1 MRCIVCLAAVIVI
14 AGPAPAL
21 ATRSANPSPVHTHNA
36 KSQENTAMIHQA
48 KGTFDVRLVPLAQ
61 DPEGTPVG
69 RMSND
74 KRFHGDLDGTS
85 RASRVILGLYTDSGG
100 EPGTLLGSGAL
111 AAPAAGAWNTVNLAT
126 GVPIVNGTAY
136 WIGLLNPSDSTGV
149 LSWRDHAGGSG
160 GAERTSQS
168 STLSALPA
176 TWATGNNYSD
186 GPLSASAW
194 GPAGPLPPKPAAL
207 EVTPASLS
215 LAAATGATALAFLHV

>member
-85 RASRVILGLYTDSGG
+85 RGQMLMIGSTVEGSAAYVSIEVVTASLAGRSGSFALQHNGVLRRGAGELAVTVVPDSGTG
-100 EPGTLLGSGAL
+100 GLAGIDGRLTIDIQGGVHAYTFAYTL
-111 AAPAAGAWNTVNLAT
+111 PAA
-126 GVPIVNGTAY
+126 
-136 WIGLLNPSDSTGV
+136 D
-149 LSWRDHAGGSG
+149 
-160 GAERTSQS
+160 
-168 STLSALPA
+168 
-176 TWATGNNYSD
+176 
-186 GPLSASAW
+186 
-194 GPAGPLPPKPAAL
+194 
-207 EVTPASLS
+207 
-215 LAAATGATALAFLHV
+215 